1 MKCFDIELK
10 NEYVFLGNDG
20 KNPTV
25 SAYLPYNLK
34 EMGRENQK
42 RPCMVVCPGG
52 AYAICSERESEPIAL
67 KFLNLGF
74 NVFVLNYSVMPHRYP
89 TQLTEVAATFD
100 LIYKNADRWHCDT
113 DKIGIIG
120 FSAGGHLAAHYSNAY
135 NNADVRALFADSKR
149 PGFTVLGYPV
159 ISSDKAIAHQGSF
172 INLLGKYPESDSFS
186 CECLVSE
193 ETPKA
198 FIWHTAGDEGVSVQN
213 SLSYANALAKHNI
226 PFSLHVYPYGQHGL
240 STVDLLTNDACD
252 LDSKKSYAAKW
263 LVDLEKWLRVEE
275 II

>member
-10 NEYVFLGNDG
+10 NEYDFLGNDG

-74 NVFVLNYSVMPHRYP
+74 NVFVLNYSLMPHRYP
-89 TQLTEVAATFD
+89 AQLTEVAATFD

-135 NNADVRALFADSKR
+135 NNSDVRALFADSKK
-149 PGFTVLGYPV
+149 PDFTVLGYPV
-159 ISSDKAIAHQGSF
+159 ISSDKTFAHQGSF
-172 INLLGKYPESDSFS
+172 INLLGEYPESDSFS

-193 ETPKA
+193 DTPKA

-213 SLSYANALAKHNI
+213 SLSYANALAKHSI
-226 PFSLHVYPYGQHGL
+226 PFSLHIYPYGQHGL
-240 STVDLLTNDACD
+240 STVDLLANDACD
-252 LDSKKSYAAKW
+252 LDSKKSYAAEW
-263 LVDLEKWLRVEE
+263 LIDLEKWLRVEE

>member
-34 EMGRENQK
+34 EMGRENHK

-52 AYAICSERESEPIAL
+52 GYGMCSEREAEPIAF
-67 KFLNLGF
+67 KFLSLGF
-74 NVFVLNYSVMPHRYP
+74 NVFVLYYSTAPHRYP
-89 TQLTEVAATFD
+89 TQITEVAATFD
-100 LIYKNADRWHCDT
+100 LIYKNADCWHCDT

-135 NNADVRALFADSKR
+135 NNADICALFADSKK
-149 PGFTVLGYPV
+149 PNFTVLGYPV

-172 INLLGKYPESDSFS
+172 ENLLGEYPESDDFS
-186 CECLVSE
+186 CECLVSAN
-193 ETPKA
+193 TPKT
-198 FIWHTAGDEGVSVQN
+198 FIWHTASDEAVPVQN
-213 SLSYANALAKHNI
+213 SLSYVNALANNNV
-226 PFSLHVYPYGQHGL
+226 PFSLHIYPYGRHGL
-240 STVDLLTNDACD
+240 STADLLTNNSCD
-252 LDSKKSYAAKW
+252 LDDKKSYTADW
-263 LVDLEKWLRVEE
+263 LKELEKWLRVEE